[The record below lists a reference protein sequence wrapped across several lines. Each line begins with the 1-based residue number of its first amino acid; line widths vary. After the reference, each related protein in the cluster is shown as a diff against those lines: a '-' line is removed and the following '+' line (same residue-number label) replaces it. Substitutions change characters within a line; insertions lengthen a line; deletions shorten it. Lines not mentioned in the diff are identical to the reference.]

1 MRSDF
6 IDSRRGMS
14 KRVACMCE
22 RLCRDPR
29 TCAPSDSVYA
39 FVSVAFD
46 LGRGGDWGGTRAK
59 EKKREGGKEEERER

>member
-1 MRSDF
+1 
-6 IDSRRGMS
+6 
-14 KRVACMCE
+14 MCE

-46 LGRGGDWGGTRAK
+46 EGEGDWSN
-59 EKKREGGKEEERER
+59 EREKEEERER

>member
-1 MRSDF
+1 
-6 IDSRRGMS
+6 
-14 KRVACMCE
+14 MCE

-46 LGRGGDWGGTRAK
+46 EGEGIGRN
-59 EKKREGGKEEERER
+59 EREKEEERER

>member
-1 MRSDF
+1 
-6 IDSRRGMS
+6 
-14 KRVACMCE
+14 MCE

-46 LGRGGDWGGTRAK
+46 EGKGDWSN
-59 EKKREGGKEEERER
+59 ERERRRRKGRDESGRER

>member
-1 MRSDF
+1 
-6 IDSRRGMS
+6 
-14 KRVACMCE
+14 MCE

-46 LGRGGDWGGTRAK
+46 EG
-59 EKKREGGKEEERER
+59 EGGLVEREREGKGEMKAEERDEYNNRRSFH

>member
-1 MRSDF
+1 
-6 IDSRRGMS
+6 MS

-39 FVSVAFD
+39 FVSIAFD
-46 LGRGGDWGGTRAK
+46 EGERGDWSK
-59 EKKREGGKEEERER
+59 ESERGRERSGKGEMKAERDEYNNRRSFH

>member
-1 MRSDF
+1 
-6 IDSRRGMS
+6 
-14 KRVACMCE
+14 MCE

-59 EKKREGGKEEERER
+59 EKKRGWEGRGKGEMKAERDEYNNRRSFH